1 MNILILITI
10 VALILFLLFGRTKQP
25 NSMTESH
32 YKLDKF
38 KENWDDITS
47 SLIPK
52 KADLATP
59 IRAWAKRSLADE
71 AALQQRLLSLPDENL
86 QIFGEKIS
94 EFCEEMDIQLDWVI
108 NPDADV
114 PEKTKQ
120 HAENVVIDYCKLC
133 LRAVEERV

>member
-10 VALILFLLFGRTKQP
+10 VALIFFLLFWRTKQP

-38 KENWDDITS
+38 KENWDEITS

-52 KADLATP
+52 KTDLATP
-59 IRAWAKRSLADE
+59 ISAWAERSLSDE

-86 QIFGEKIS
+86 QIFGEKIA
-94 EFCEEMDIQLDWVI
+94 EFCEEMDIDLDWVI
-108 NPDADV
+108 NPDAEV

-120 HAENVVIDYCKLC
+120 HAEKVVIDYCKLC